1 MRFSTFGILSCFTF
15 LFPKAFAQTAW
26 PPFDPSPAFTVGYIQ
41 AATWANTSDVL
52 SGGTLTVNNR
62 EYIIPKNLLVN
73 TPVLTAVAWGELFN
87 SDGEIQLPLWPEIAW
102 EATITANYI
111 GGEYIAGLVYIF
123 QETGNTN
130 QGFISHIDYAKGE
143 LRIGGTPDDTKS
155 GVRVIISD
163 PEGRFGLVHGDWPL
177 WTSDTES
184 PSIIA
189 STGFPVCIPRA
200 DPAEEDDPLCP
211 SKNRP
216 LDTNGKPITQF
227 TFSAPPVPEGQ
238 PDPNLFAPL
247 MVGDSVIYS
256 GTLVPDP
263 DGGDERVVAAYA
275 IQANLGFYTTPGT
288 VPAYLWINDALQAG
302 VNGNPRGEIQETR
315 VQGFTTD
322 QTATIQVYTLDVDP
336 CTGEQSERIWGS
348 VVPRDID
355 IKGEYRFRSESTAL
369 PPYTREVRVRM
380 VTGTTVTPNGIIAGE
395 FTSPYAPEAIIF
407 PELLNFGE
415 NDLPYEFDKLPF
427 LAQGSGP
434 WLGGVPGVP
443 QAETGPIVGQL
454 SPWPGVAKPTAIRCP
469 EVNPNLPVANAG
481 PDLTVPSGGE
491 VTLSG
496 SLKNSANLTGVTFKW
511 NQTSGTTVTL
521 DPTDAINTT
530 FTAPTVAV
538 VTTLT
543 FAFEAS
549 NDEGTTADDVIV
561 NVSPAVVDAITVESV
576 DSGSGGGGTRVLTV
590 VATTNSPVSQLF
602 ISADTIQRIA
612 MQSVGIQRFQSVISV
627 RTVPSVV
634 TISSSLGASVTVSTN
649 AFARV
654 AGPVNGTDTG
664 ADSGAQNATETATGS
679 ESGET
684 ASSNS
689 TSAATA

>member
-1 MRFSTFGILSCFTF
+1 MRFLTFGILSCLTF

-41 AATWANTSDVL
+41 AATWSNTSDVL

-87 SDGEIQLPLWPEIAW
+87 SNGEIQLPLWPEIAW

-111 GGEYIAGLVYIF
+111 GGKYIAGLVYIF

-143 LRIGGTPDDTKS
+143 LRVGGTPNDPAS
-155 GVRVIISD
+155 GVRVVISD
-163 PEGRFGLVHGDWPL
+163 PEGRYGLVHGHWPL

-200 DPAEEDDPLCP
+200 DPAVEDDPLCP

-216 LDTNGKPITQF
+216 VDTNGKPITQF

-247 MVGDSVIYS
+247 MVGDSIIYS

-263 DGGDERVVAAYA
+263 DGGAERIVAAYA
-275 IQANLGFYTTPGT
+275 IQANLGFYTSPGT
-288 VPAYLWINDALQAG
+288 IPAYLWINDALQAG
-302 VNGNPRGEIQETR
+302 INGNTRGEFAETR

-348 VVPRDID
+348 VVPRAID
-355 IKGEYRFRSESTAL
+355 IKGEFRFRSESTAL

-380 VTGTTVTPNGIIAGE
+380 VTGTKVTPNGIIAGE
-395 FTSPYAPEAIIF
+395 FTSPYAPEALIF

-443 QAETGPIVGQL
+443 QATTGPVVGQL
-454 SPWPGVAKPTAIRCP
+454 NPWPGVAKPTPINCP
-469 EVNPNLPVANAG
+469 AVSPNLPIANAG
-481 PDLTVPSGGE
+481 SDLTVASGSK

-496 SLKNSANLTGVTFKW
+496 SLQNSANLTGVTFKW
-511 NQTSGTTVTL
+511 SQTSGPTVSL
-521 DPTDAINTT
+521 SPTNAINTT

-549 NDEGTTADDVIV
+549 NDKGSSKDEVVI
-561 NVSPAVVDAITVESV
+561 NVSPAVVDAITVESI
-576 DSGSGGGGTRVLTV
+576 DRQSGGGGTRVLTV
-590 VATTNSPVSQLF
+590 VATTNSAVSQLF

-612 MQSVGIQRFQSVISV
+612 MQPAGVQRFQAVISV
-627 RTVPSVV
+627 RTVPTSV
-634 TISSSLGASVTVSTN
+634 TISSSLGASVTVPTN
-649 AFARV
+649 AFARF
-654 AGPVNGTDTG
+654 AGLVNGTETD
-664 ADSGAQNATETATGS
+664 AGAQNATETATS
-679 ESGET
+679 DESGLTET
-684 ASSNS
+684 TTSNS
-689 TSAATA
+689 TATV